1 MKRKLLSMLLVLTMV
16 LTVFPVAAFAAGGTA
31 VEEGGIAYE
40 IKGDVARV
48 TGLAKNT
55 LTAVKIPAKIED
67 KNNVEKTVVAIEKNA
82 FKGTN
87 ITSVTIPEQVETI
100 GDSAFEGCKK
110 LADVTFEGAY
120 ANLGK
125 NCFKD
130 CTGLEELYVPEMK
143 DGIVAAG
150 TFAGCT
156 GLVAVAVEYGNLKIE
171 AGAFTGCTALE
182 YIYLAPSV
190 QQIYTEDFKNL
201 KDVVV
206 GGNAGAQN
214 ELSAAQKF
222 AKEMKF
228 TFEEEAYPSEE
239 EGWFSDVKTDAYYSM
254 PVLWAASNGVTT
266 GFEDGKFHPFESCT
280 RAQMVTFLWRFCGSE
295 KPKASVRNYY
305 FADVSKSSSCYYRD
319 AVQWA
324 YEQGIINGVEKT
336 KFGPDI
342 KVTRAMVVTM
352 LHRLNQKPAA
362 TATTTKFKDA
372 DMSANSYYR
381 KALLW
386 ATENGVVK
394 GRSETSFD
402 PNAVCTRADI
412 LTFLYRNIYY
422 WNASADASGVFVS

>member
-1 MKRKLLSMLLVLTMV
+1 MKRKLLSLMLVLAMV

-40 IKGDVARV
+40 IKGNVARV

-55 LTAVKIPAKIED
+55 TTVVEIPAMIQD
-67 KNNVEKTVVAIEKNA
+67 KPVVAIEKNA

-87 ITSVTIPEQVETI
+87 IISVSIPEKVETI

-110 LADVTFEGAY
+110 LTEVIFEGAY
-120 ANLGK
+120 ADLGK

-130 CTGLEELYVPEMK
+130 CTGLEALYVPEMK
-143 DGIVAAG
+143 NGVVAAG

-156 GLVAVAVEYGNLKIE
+156 SLVAVIVEYGNLKIE
-171 AGAFTGCTALE
+171 EGAFADCAALE

-190 QQIYTEDFKNL
+190 QQIYTEDFKDL

-206 GGNAGAQN
+206 GGNAGAQG
-214 ELSAAQKF
+214 ELSTAQKF
-222 AKEMKF
+222 AKELKF
-228 TFEEEAYPSEE
+228 TFDEEEYPNLV

-254 PVLWAASNGVTT
+254 PVLWAAATGVTT
-266 GFEDGKFHPFESCT
+266 GFPDGDFHPFESCT
-280 RAQMVTFLWRFCGSE
+280 RAQMVTFLWRFCGAE
-295 KPKASVRNYY
+295 KPKTSVRNYY
-305 FADVSKSSSCYYRD
+305 FADVSKSSKCYYRD

-324 YEQGIINGVEKT
+324 YEQGIINGMDKD
-336 KFGPDI
+336 KFCPDV
-342 KVTRAMVVTM
+342 KVNRAMVVTM

-372 DMSANSYYR
+372 DMSAKSYYR
-381 KALLW
+381 NALLW

-422 WNASADASGVFVS
+422 WNASTDASGAFVS